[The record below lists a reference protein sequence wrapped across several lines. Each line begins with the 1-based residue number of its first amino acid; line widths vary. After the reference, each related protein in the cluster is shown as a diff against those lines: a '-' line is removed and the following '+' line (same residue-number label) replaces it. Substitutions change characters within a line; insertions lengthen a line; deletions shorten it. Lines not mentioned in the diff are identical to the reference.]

1 MTAALAFL
9 LYLLTG
15 TAVPRNH
22 QFRETP
28 TGIPVYVVSNGF
40 HTEIIVPLR
49 EPRTQQDWLQTLQDT
64 SLSQQFGHYQ
74 YISFGWGNEGFYRA
88 SYGGRFPG
96 PGIILRALLPA
107 PTLTHVTFYSGA
119 PQTARRVIGLRI
131 SEAEYRRLCA
141 RLRMSFAAA
150 ATAPPVRSTAPG
162 YTGQDVFF
170 QGSGRYHAFHTCNDW
185 TNRTLSQAGIR
196 AAWKAPFAFSVLYQL
211 RRAKHRA
218 P

>member
-9 LYLLTG
+9 LFLLTG
-15 TAVPRNH
+15 TVVPRNH
-22 QFRETP
+22 QFRETAN
-28 TGIPVYVVSNGF
+28 GIPVYVVSNGF

-49 EPRTQQDWLQTLQDT
+49 EPCTGQDWLQTLQDT
-64 SLSQQFGHYQ
+64 SLNQQFGHYH

-107 PTLTHVTFYSGA
+107 STLVHVSFYPGA
-119 PQTARRVIGLRI
+119 PQPARRVISLHI
-131 SEAEYRRLCA
+131 SEEEYRRLCA
-141 RLRMSFAAA
+141 QLQTAFASA
-150 ATAPPVRSTAPG
+150 ATTPPSRSTAPG
-162 YTGQDVFF
+162 YTEQDFFF

-185 TNRTLSQAGIR
+185 TNRTLSTAGVR

-211 RRAKHRA
+211 RRAKHLA
-218 P
+218 L

>member
-9 LYLLTG
+9 LFLLTG
-15 TAVPRNH
+15 TLVPRNH

-28 TGIPVYVVSNGF
+28 QGIPVYVVSNGF

-49 EPRTQQDWLQTLQDT
+49 EPRTRQDWLLSLQDT
-64 SLSQQFGHYQ
+64 SLSQQFASNQ
-74 YISFGWGNEGFYRA
+74 YIGFGWGNEGFYRA

-107 PTLTHVTFYSGA
+107 PTLVHVSFYPGA
-119 PQTARRVIGLRI
+119 PQPARRVISLHISEDEYRQLYAGLR
-131 SEAEYRRLCA
+131 SA
-141 RLRMSFAAA
+141 FAAA
-150 ATAPPVRSTAPG
+150 TTPPRRSTAPG
-162 YTGQDVFF
+162 YSAQDVFF

-185 TNRTLSQAGIR
+185 TNRTLSTAGVR

-211 RRAKHRA
+211 RRARRLS